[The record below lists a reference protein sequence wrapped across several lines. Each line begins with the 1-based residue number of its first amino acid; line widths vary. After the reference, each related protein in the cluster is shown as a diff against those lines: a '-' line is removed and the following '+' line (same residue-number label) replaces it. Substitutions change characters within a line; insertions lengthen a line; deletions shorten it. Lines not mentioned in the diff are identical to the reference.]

1 MTATLS
7 PPNMA
12 KIADG
17 LAAVVNRH
25 SKPRSPQVQLIK
37 GPGRAQLFVVNGS
50 RLHDLEMEDERHFLQ
65 LLENGEEAGITEALL
80 TMGLLTPDLITDEP
94 LQDPPLYALS
104 LAIAQKCNMGCGYC
118 YAEQGDFGGP
128 TKNMSLET
136 AMQSIDLLLAGCPE
150 GGKVQL
156 TFLGG
161 EPLVNRT
168 ALWAATTYAHD
179 QAQQKNITVNFS
191 ITTNGTLVK
200 EEDALFFEKY
210 GFAVTVSLDGL
221 QEDHDQLRPMKGG
234 QGSYEKIMKNI
245 QPLLRLQRKMQV
257 SARVT
262 VTPQNLNLAKTLD
275 EFINMGF
282 HSVGF
287 SPLLNASNGQ
297 NEMEKEDL
305 DTMLRNMIECGLA
318 FENNAL
324 KGKRYPFLNM
334 VNGLKEIAKE
344 THRPYPCGAGAG
356 YMGVSAEGE
365 LSACHRFVNEPAG
378 KMGDLENGIDPNLQ
392 NSWLA
397 ERHVHHQNPCQQ
409 CWARY
414 LCGGGCHHEVIEKG
428 RPACDYIR
436 GWLYYLV
443 QAHDRLSRLVPDMF
457 Q

>member
-1 MTATLS
+1 MTATQ
-7 PPNMA
+7 PPPTIA
-12 KIADG
+12 RFADG
-17 LAAVVNRH
+17 LTSVVNRH
-25 SKPRSPQVQLIK
+25 SRPKSPQVQLIK
-37 GPGRAQLFVVNGS
+37 GPGKAQLFVVNGS
-50 RLHDLEMEDERHFLQ
+50 RLHDLSAKEEAHFTQ
-65 LLENGEEAGITEALL
+65 LLQTQDEAGITEALMK
-80 TMGLLTPDLITDEP
+80 MGLQEPVMIDDEP

-128 TKNMSLET
+128 MKNMSLET
-136 AMQSIDLLLAGCPE
+136 AMQSIDLLLKSCPA

-168 ALWAATTYAHD
+168 SLWAATAYAHE
-179 QAQQKNITVNFS
+179 QAQQKNITVHFS
-191 ITTNGTLVK
+191 ITTNGTLVT
-200 EEDALFFEKY
+200 EEDAHFFEKY

-221 QEDHDQLRPMKGG
+221 QEEHDKLRPMKGG
-234 QGSYEKIMKNI
+234 QGSFEKIMKNI
-245 QPLLRLQRKMQV
+245 QPLLRLQKKMQV

-262 VTPQNLNLAKTLD
+262 VTPQNMNLAATL
-275 EFINMGF
+275 ETFIQMGF

-287 SPLLNASNGQ
+287 SPLLNASNGR
-297 NEMEKEDL
+297 NEMEKTDL
-305 DTMLRNMIECGLA
+305 GHMLRNMIECGLA
-318 FENNAL
+318 FENNVL

-334 VNGLKEIAKE
+334 VNGLQEIAKS

-378 KMGDLENGIDPNLQ
+378 KMGDLENGIDPKLQ

-397 ERHVHHQNPCQQ
+397 NRHVHTQSPCNQ

-436 GWLYYLV
+436 GWLYYLL
-443 QAHDRLSRLVPDMF
+443 QAHDRLGRLKPDLF
-457 Q
+457 H